1 MNINVLKNFSWM
13 MVEKFV
19 SVFGLIFV
27 TSYVAKYIGP
37 SAFGTIAFAASIFT
51 IVQAIALFGSETILF
66 KRTSQNESSGIKLM
80 LSIKKLRTYVFS
92 VMAIALMSYFYIAAD
107 NLTFVFCLATCI
119 ATYFVT
125 QDVIAIYNDATLN
138 SKFNAFANVIGL
150 GVSLLLRFVIAHL
163 NLDVRFLALPIVTT
177 AAIPFYIRL
186 FFFNARHKKKKKTV
200 KNTRR
205 YVMYMVYAGL
215 PLAISGIS
223 ISIYTRLSQILLV
236 KYGSTAELGL
246 FAAASTLAS
255 PWTFITT
262 AFITSTFAVI
272 YKQSNREKAIDETAR
287 LNGIIFLFCVITV
300 AFIAIFGKLAIGLLY
315 GEEYKDAYPIMII
328 LAIATALSAM
338 GPVAYR
344 YIIKES
350 GYKFLS
356 YKMLFVFIVNC
367 PLSMFLISRYHTF
380 GAAYCMLIT
389 EFLSLTLF
397 NYFFNK
403 GVVARIHLK
412 MFNPLLYIKSRA
424 GNS

>member
-1 MNINVLKNFSWM
+1 VNINVLRNFSWM

-37 SAFGTIAFAASIFT
+37 SAFGSIAFAASVFA
-51 IVQAIALFGSETILF
+51 IVQAIAQFGSETILF
-66 KRTSQNESSGIKLM
+66 KRVSQNQSSGIKLM

-92 VMAIALMSYFYIAAD
+92 VMASLLMVYFYLASD
-107 NLTFVFCLATCI
+107 SLTFIFCLATCI

-138 SKFNAFANVIGL
+138 SKFNAFANVFGL
-150 GVSLLLRFVIAHL
+150 GISLLLRFLIARL
-163 NLDVRFLALPIVTT
+163 NLDISFLAIPIITT
-177 AAIPFYIRL
+177 AAIPFAIRL
-186 FFFNARHKKKKKTV
+186 CLFNSRHKKEKIIVKK
-200 KNTRR
+200 NNR
-205 YVMYMVYAGL
+205 YVKYMIYAGL

-236 KYGSTAELGL
+236 KYDTTAELGL
-246 FAAASTLAS
+246 FAAASTLTS
-255 PWTFITT
+255 SWTFITA
-262 AFITSTFAVI
+262 AFITSTFAII
-272 YKQSNREKAIDETAR
+272 YKQSDRNRAIDEAAR
-287 LNGIIFLFCVITV
+287 LNGIVLLFCITTV
-300 AFIAIFGKLAIGLLY
+300 LFIVVLGKWILTLLY
-315 GEEYKDAYPIMII
+315 GEEYIDAYPVMVI
-328 LAIATALSAM
+328 LSMAAALSAM

-356 YKMLFVFIVNC
+356 YKMLFVFLVNC
-367 PLSMFLISRYHTF
+367 PLSMFLISRYHVI

-389 EFLSLTLF
+389 EFLSLTVF

-403 GVVARIHLK
+403 GVIARIHLK
-412 MFNPLLYIKSRA
+412 TFNPFLYFKSRK
-424 GNS
+424 GM